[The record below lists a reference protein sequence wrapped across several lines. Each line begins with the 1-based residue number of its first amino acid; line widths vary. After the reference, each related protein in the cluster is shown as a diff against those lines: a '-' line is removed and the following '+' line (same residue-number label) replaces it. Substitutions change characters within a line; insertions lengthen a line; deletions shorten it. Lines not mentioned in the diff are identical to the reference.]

1 MFELALATFLLVQK
15 VAKNTHRGEN
25 QVFSPMYPSFYIS
38 SLYHATN
45 SGKLVTAS
53 RLYFLHRTASFIFL
67 GYSLHYAYSWSVEP
81 DFLTLRRRNRSMSS
95 TVWGESDRNSP
106 GRVKDLFDTE
116 CVLLCGLRLYV
127 CIGRGF
133 IKGEGGALSLKR
145 VFGYFLRE
153 QKVTQGRGAAQP
165 REGIG
170 TSRFRIIP
178 RSFTSYK

>member
-1 MFELALATFLLVQK
+1 MLSA
-15 VAKNTHRGEN
+15 
-25 QVFSPMYPSFYIS
+25 
-38 SLYHATN
+38 
-45 SGKLVTAS
+45 
-53 RLYFLHRTASFIFL
+53 
-67 GYSLHYAYSWSVEP
+67 
-81 DFLTLRRRNRSMSS
+81 
-95 TVWGESDRNSP
+95 VWGESDRNSP
-106 GRVKDLFDTE
+106 GRMMDLVDAE
-116 CVLLCGLRLYV
+116 YVLLCGLRLCV

-170 TSRFRIIP
+170 TSRFRIKP